1 MSILNVN
8 VSQADLE
15 SARQLVEGFRSAHSP
30 DFGVARPSGFSLST
44 SLRERRM
51 GLIIARQDV
60 RVRADPADAR
70 AEIAGGGDREPSLN
84 PLTSRHARDTG
95 PTERLIQTRSA
106 LFLISHF
113 FLPGAR

>member
-44 SLRERRM
+44 SLRERQWAT
-51 GLIIARQDV
+51 LS
-60 RVRADPADAR
+60 PAKMCASGPSFPTR
-70 AEIAGGGDREPSLN
+70 AESPAEGIESLHSIPSPPGTRARYWANRETDPNSVRPS
-84 PLTSRHARDTG
+84 
-95 PTERLIQTRSA
+95 
-106 LFLISHF
+106 F
-113 FLPGAR
+113 